1 MPTYEYQCKKCAHA
15 FTDIQKI
22 ADRDLPCAA
31 PCPACSK
38 RKCVER
44 GISIPVMGADAT
56 AGPGAQFKEL
66 TRKMGAG
73 LPKRYRENLDRAASL
88 RGRKYGPQ

>member
-1 MPTYEYQCKKCAHA
+1 MPTYEYSCAKCAHA
-15 FTDIQKI
+15 FETIHKI
-22 ADRDLPCAA
+22 DDRDLPCKQ
-31 PCPACSK
+31 PCPACKK
-38 RKCVER
+38 RGVKR
-44 GISIPVMGADAT
+44 GISVPVMGADAT
-56 AGPGAQFKEL
+56 AGPGSQFKEL